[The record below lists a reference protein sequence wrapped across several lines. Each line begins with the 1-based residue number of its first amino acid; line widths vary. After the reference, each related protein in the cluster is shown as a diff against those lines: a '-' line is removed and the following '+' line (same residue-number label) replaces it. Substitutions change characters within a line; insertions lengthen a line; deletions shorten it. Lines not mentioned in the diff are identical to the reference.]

1 MVTDS
6 WSDTVDWSTPA
17 GEALKRLVGILPRD
31 RLDAKDVEAFRVVLR
46 RTGHPTETE
55 LIHELQM
62 AVDLF
67 RPSFDEEKGHDLENN
82 CRRLWPL
89 IYGREFDPRTEI
101 IAPALR
107 KRREGY
113 GEPTR
118 DYKQELRETLS
129 ECRASYTPWGR
140 IRALSILRPDRLHLP
155 PTTCLPRR
163 EFNCRLET
171 EGIPHRHRHRPLNP
185 VRSPRVRRDAAAGA
199 AMARCGR
206 GVPVTGG
213 GVPWSRRDGRHP

>member
-1 MVTDS
+1 MVEPALLSADVDVF
-6 WSDTVDWSTPA
+6 SDAEDLVEWVAKA
-17 GEALKRLVGILPRD
+17 GLAQGQSDFYIQVSSGLSFRTSPYWGSRRISVPLDHCTLHFPHPMDILIAKLS

-55 LIHELQM
+55 LIDELQM

-67 RPSFDEEKGHDLENN
+67 RPSFDEEKDHDLENN
-82 CRRLWPL
+82 CRRLWPM

-129 ECRASYTPWGR
+129 EYRAW
-140 IRALSILRPDRLHLP
+140 
-155 PTTCLPRR
+155 
-163 EFNCRLET
+163 
-171 EGIPHRHRHRPLNP
+171 
-185 VRSPRVRRDAAAGA
+185 
-199 AMARCGR
+199 
-206 GVPVTGG
+206 
-213 GVPWSRRDGRHP
+213 